1 MRFLR
6 RSLLFLTLLA
16 AAVACAPARRGIEL
30 PSGAGVPAPDHA
42 AIWEAATEPCRG
54 VGSMEFTLS
63 IGGRAHGAPLRRTRM
78 RGAVEE
84 GALRL
89 EALAP
94 FGAALFILV
103 APDDRTATLL
113 LPRDRQV
120 IAGAAP
126 AVLLD
131 ALAGLEL
138 GPGDVAALLTGCL
151 APGAGTLAGRR
162 VGDWTVIDLEG
173 DVAAYLRDA
182 PAGGEAAGPVVA
194 AGRQGR
200 LTVAYSDHVR
210 GLPRGF
216 RVEVEAAATA
226 PGASGAAG
234 VGHRPAAT
242 DLNAALTR
250 VNINTTLNPA
260 VFRIDVPADY
270 APITV
275 DQLRGA
281 SPLESPAPP
290 AEALPPGAS
299 EGRGAVNAR

>member
-16 AAVACAPARRGIEL
+16 VAGACAPARRGIEL
-30 PSGAGVPAPDHA
+30 PSGAGVPVPDHA
-42 AIWEAATEPCRG
+42 AIREAATEPCRG
-54 VGSMEFTLS
+54 VRSMEFTLS

-78 RGAVEE
+78 RGAVEG

-120 IAGAAP
+120 ITGAAP

-138 GPGDVAALLTGCL
+138 GPGDVEALLTGCL
-151 APGAGTLAGRR
+151 APGAATLAGRR

-173 DVAAYLRDA
+173 DVTVYLRDA

-194 AGRQGR
+194 AARQGR

-216 RVEVEAAATA
+216 RVEVAAATGPAVAAGA
-226 PGASGAAG
+226 PG
-234 VGHRPAAT
+234 AT
-242 DLNAALTR
+242 DLNASLTR

-290 AEALPPGAS
+290 PEALPPAAS
-299 EGRGAVNAR
+299 EGRGAADAR